1 MKVLSLGAG
10 GFIGAHLAERLLE
23 NGHDVTGIDVHTDK
37 IADLLDHPRL
47 TFIEKDVTDRTFDLD
62 GAIAAADVVVDLV
75 AHANP
80 GIYVRSPLE
89 VFRLNFQENLR
100 IAESCIRKDRRLIQ
114 FSSCEVYGKTPVAVL
129 GELIAD
135 PENPVYA
142 TFAEDR
148 TDLIMGPVGRHRWI
162 YACAKQLLE
171 RVIHAYGL
179 EGRLNYTIIR
189 PFNFIGP
196 KIDYLPG
203 DTDGVP
209 RVFSYFMEALLE
221 GTSMKLVDGGGQ
233 RRCYTYIKDAVD
245 CVSRIVENPGG
256 GCDREIFNIGSPDN
270 EVSIRRLAELMRELY
285 ARHFAAHG
293 ASLPEIVDVS
303 AKEFYGDGYEDSDRR
318 IPDIGKAQ
326 RLLGW
331 QPRTGLS
338 EMLVPTMQYYVNA
351 RREAAR
357 QPLGVSAFPASSKS
371 GGGAL
376 AGRTRSDA

>member
-37 IADLLDHPRL
+37 IADLLGQPRL
-47 TFIEKDVTDRTFDLD
+47 NFIERDVTDRAFDLD
-62 GAIAAADVVVDLV
+62 GAVAAADVVVDLV

-100 IAESCIRKDRRLIQ
+100 IAESCIRNNRRLIQ

-129 GELIAD
+129 GSLIAD
-135 PENPVYA
+135 PENPAYA

-203 DTDGVP
+203 ETDGVP
-209 RVFSYFMEALLE
+209 RVFSYFMEALLD

-245 CVSRIVENPGG
+245 CVGRIVENPGG
-256 GCDREIFNIGSPDN
+256 ACDRQIFNIGSPAN
-270 EVSIRRLAELMRELY
+270 EVSIRQLAELMRQIY
-285 ARHFAAHG
+285 SRHFAADG
-293 ASLPEIVDVS
+293 APLPEIVEIS
-303 AKEFYGDGYEDSDRR
+303 AREFYGDGYEDSDRR
-318 IPDIGKAQ
+318 IPDIDKAV

-331 QPRTGLS
+331 TPRTSLP
-338 EMLVPTMQYYVNA
+338 EMLLPTMEYYVRA
-351 RREAAR
+351 RRGEARTVRKGGVAQAPTPDR
-357 QPLGVSAFPASSKS
+357 HGVSVRFRP
-371 GGGAL
+371 
-376 AGRTRSDA
+376 DA

>member
-37 IADLLDHPRL
+37 IADLLNHPRL
-47 TFIEKDVTDRTFDLD
+47 TFIERDVTDRTFDLD

-100 IAESCIRKDRRLIQ
+100 IAESCIRKNRRLIQ

-129 GELIAD
+129 GDLIAD

-221 GTSMKLVDGGGQ
+221 GTPMKLVDGGGQ

-245 CVSRIVENPGG
+245 CVARIVENPGG

-285 ARHFAAHG
+285 ARHFAPDAT
-293 ASLPEIVDVS
+293 LPTIVEVS

-318 IPDIGKAQ
+318 IPDISKAQ

-357 QPLGVSAFPASSKS
+357 QPSGVS
-371 GGGAL
+371 

>member
-37 IADLLDHPRL
+37 VADLLGHPRL
-47 TFIEKDVTDRTFDLD
+47 NFIERDVTDRSCDLD
-62 GAIAAADVVVDLV
+62 GAVAAADVVVDLV

-100 IAESCIRKDRRLIQ
+100 IAESCIRNNRRLIQ

-129 GELIAD
+129 GSLIAD
-135 PENPVYA
+135 PENPAYA

-203 DTDGVP
+203 ETDGVP
-209 RVFSYFMEALLE
+209 RVFSYFMEALLD

-245 CVSRIVENPGG
+245 CVGRIVENPGG
-256 GCDREIFNIGSPDN
+256 ACDRQIFNIGSPAN
-270 EVSIRRLAELMRELY
+270 EVSIRQLAELMRQIY
-285 ARHFAAHG
+285 ARHFAPHDAP
-293 ASLPEIVDVS
+293 LPEIVEIS
-303 AKEFYGDGYEDSDRR
+303 AREFYGDGYEDSDRR
-318 IPDIGKAQ
+318 IPNIDKAV
-326 RLLGW
+326 RLLDW
-331 QPRTGLS
+331 TPRTSLP
-338 EMLVPTMQYYVNA
+338 EMLLPTMEYYVRA
-351 RREAAR
+351 RKGLAREAR
-357 QPLGVSAFPASSKS
+357 KPAAV
-371 GGGAL
+371 AL
-376 AGRTRSDA
+376 APNPDRSAASPRSRPDA